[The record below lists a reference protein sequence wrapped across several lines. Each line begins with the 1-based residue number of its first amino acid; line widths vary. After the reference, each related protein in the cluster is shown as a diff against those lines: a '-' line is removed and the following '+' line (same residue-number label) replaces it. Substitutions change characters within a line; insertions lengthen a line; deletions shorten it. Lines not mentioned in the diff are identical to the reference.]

1 VIDKEK
7 VKGQA
12 EQLKGQ
18 VEQAV
23 GKAFGS
29 ERVRARGEIDEVQGK
44 AREMV
49 ADVKI
54 KVKASGKKTAE

>member
-12 EQLKGQ
+12 EQLKGH

-23 GKAFGS
+23 GKTIGS

-49 ADVKI
+49 ADVKN
-54 KVKASGKKTAE
+54 KVKAAGKKAVE